1 MVHYKPSKKASSKLS
16 DDLAFV
22 NPALGG
28 LAGVAIGWIIAN
40 FIGII

>member
-1 MVHYKPSKKASSKLS
+1 MVNYNSSKKSSSKLA
-16 DDLAFV
+16 DDLAFL
-22 NPALGG
+22 NPFLGG